1 MCRPDPRWKD
11 KALATPRPTATPA
24 SVGRPARTAAPRWD
38 NACNDLSCIVNFYIN
53 LHFFTIA
60 GPTQPRRLVWPGQS
74 APRGH
79 PRARA
84 RGDRA
89 VPAQDLVTRVLAT
102 WLGEH
107 ALQLPPCHSTYNRDK
122 KIWQFYS
129 IIIQAGMLLHTFGR
143 NLSNEKLETAN
154 FYLCLFNLKYT
165 FSVNVLKTYWFEV
178 KRRFLPFDQFQYYLN
193 KQSAYQ
199 NHL

>member
-1 MCRPDPRWKD
+1 MHAMISCVLCPLPI
-11 KALATPRPTATPA
+11 
-24 SVGRPARTAAPRWD
+24 D
-38 NACNDLSCIVNFYIN
+38 NLFNFYVY

-102 WLGEH
+102 WLSEH
-107 ALQLPPCHSTYNRDK
+107 ALQLPPHHTTQLFKHVIVIQQYDNSNH
-122 KIWQFYS
+122 WS
-129 IIIQAGMLLHTFGR
+129 IIIQAGMLLHTFVC
-143 NLSNEKLETAN
+143 NMSSNEKLKTAN
-154 FYLCLFNLKYT
+154 FYFCLFYL
-165 FSVNVLKTYWFEV
+165 SVH
-178 KRRFLPFDQFQYYLN
+178 FQ
-193 KQSAYQ
+193 
-199 NHL
+199 